1 MERGRGDGAL
11 EVGDVLIRV
20 GDTDLR
26 GVGYLG
32 FDAIALAEAGT
43 SLETSV
49 VFERGGDRRSA
60 SLTMLSS
67 GLSFYRVVPVLSWV
81 LVVTL
86 ILVRRRGANDSG
98 SRLLFAA
105 TLCVALLTT
114 PFFGGPRWQ
123 SYVSLSVFHAVGGI
137 AFILSLRWALQFPDE
152 MPTRARLSPH
162 WCWLGGLWWIV
173 RIGYFQ
179 PALLPPGVTPRLSL
193 GFDLL
198 FILGMLAVVT
208 HNYVHAGPIGRRRVT
223 GLDGHSHPMVVG
235 RGMSDVLH
243 LLWWLARWPTWRP
256 SGSWA
261 RTRRRAGTSGRWRWS
276 PTRCWPA
283 DVPSQGRARHAS
295 RWTSCRAR

>member
-1 MERGRGDGAL
+1 MGAFSYADKLLLGVLLPLWLVFLGFHIKEIKRTGFAAPPIYAAASAESRGYPTIGGFPMERGRGDGAL

-243 LLWWLARWPTWRP
+243 LL
-256 SGSWA
+256 
-261 RTRRRAGTSGRWRWS
+261 
-276 PTRCWPA
+276 
-283 DVPSQGRARHAS
+283 
-295 RWTSCRAR
+295 